1 MSFLSTAKNLVTM
14 RVLKAMMVVM
24 VVMVVKA
31 MMMTKMPVVPEAL
44 SVSNSGARPGEYSW
58 PSKA

>member
-1 MSFLSTAKNLVTM
+1 MSFLFTAKNLVTM
-14 RVLKAMMVVM
+14 MVLKAMMVVM
-24 VVMVVKA
+24 VVKA
-31 MMMTKMPVVPEAL
+31 MMITKMPVVPEAL